1 MDIVALIFPLLRR
14 RSALVASLALA
25 ALGLA
30 PSAEAQTAPAPEAP
44 QAPQSSPVAVT
55 AGRSEKTHYR
65 IPKISKPIKIDGV
78 LDDEAWREAL
88 TINVNNEFDP
98 GRNVQA
104 PVTTIA
110 YLAYD
115 EDNLYAGF
123 RANDPDPAS
132 IRANLTD
139 RDGALKDDFVGLIL
153 DTFNDERRGYELF
166 VNPLGVQMDLALNE
180 LADPEEDSAW
190 DAIWDSAG
198 RIDEQGYVVEMA
210 VPFTSLRFQ
219 RNAGEQTWGV
229 GPFRSHKRSL
239 RHQIASTY
247 MNPDDDCFVCQAPKL
262 TGFEGVKPGR
272 NLELDP
278 TLTGQRTDRLD
289 EFPDGSFEEGDE
301 KADLGLTARWG
312 ITPNMTLSGAINP
325 DFSQVEA
332 DAVEFDVNTQFAL
345 FFPEKRPFFLEGA
358 DFFQTPFSVV
368 YTRTVADPR
377 WGAKLTGKE
386 GKNAVGFFVAEDDQ
400 TNLLLP
406 GDQFSRT
413 AFLDDL
419 RTTDAVMRYR
429 RDLGSASNLG
439 ALVTHREGGDY
450 LNSVAGIDGR
460 WQPNASDVVN
470 FHALGS
476 RTEYPNGF
484 ATDFGLPLGL
494 LEGEALRVGYDHGSR
509 NWNWYA
515 AWEDVDDEFRADL
528 GFMPQ
533 VGYETSIAGLERIW
547 WSKERNSWYNNITVG
562 GDWDQTDAENGT
574 VLEREFETW
583 VRFRGPLQST
593 FMVDTG
599 WRDRFWNGRTFDER
613 FTHYFVEL
621 RPTGNLG
628 VSLDATVGDTIDF
641 DHTRP
646 GDLLRIRPTVSYN
659 FGRHLFASL
668 DHDLQRVDVEGG
680 ELLELNVSQL
690 RTVYQ
695 LNIRTFVRAIFQ
707 YTDLEIN
714 RALFTAADVPADD
727 EHLFTQLLFSYKL
740 NPTTVLFLGYSDNQ
754 FGGVDT
760 TGRVTDLT
768 RSDRTFFFKVGYAL
782 VL

>member
-1 MDIVALIFPLLRR
+1 MNTVAAPRCARR
-14 RSALVASLALA
+14 RRRAFALVAGLTLALA
-25 ALGLA
+25 APTRAQEAA
-30 PSAEAQTAPAPEAP
+30 PTERPAKPE
-44 QAPQSSPVAVT
+44 
-55 AGRSEKTHYR
+55 YR
-65 IPKISKPIKIDGV
+65 IPKISTPIKVDGV
-78 LDDEAWREAL
+78 LDDPAWNEAL
-88 TINVNNEFDP
+88 KIDVNNEFNP

-123 RANDPDPAS
+123 RANAPDPEA

-139 RDGALKDDFVGLIL
+139 RDAAFKDDFVGLIL

-180 LADPEEDSAW
+180 MTEPEEDAAW
-190 DAIWDSAG
+190 DAIWASAG

-210 VPFTSLRFQ
+210 VPFSSLRFQ
-219 RNAGEQTWGV
+219 RSAGEQTWGI
-229 GPFRSHKRSL
+229 GPYRAHARSL
-239 RHQIASTY
+239 RHQIAATY
-247 MNPDDDCFVCQAPKL
+247 MAPDDNCFVCQAPKV
-262 TGFEGVKPGR
+262 TGFEGIKPGR

-278 TLTGQRTDRLD
+278 TLTGQRTDRRSN
-289 EFPDGSFEEGDE
+289 FPDGGIEDGDE
-301 KADLGLTARWG
+301 KGDLGLTARWG
-312 ITPNMTLSGAINP
+312 ITPNLTLSGAINP

-332 DAVEFDVNTQFAL
+332 DAVELDVNTQFAL

-358 DFFQTPFSVV
+358 DFFQTPFSAV

-386 GKNAVGFFVAEDDQ
+386 GKNAIGFFVAEDNR

-413 AFLDDL
+413 TFLRDL
-419 RTTDAVMRYR
+419 QTTDAALRYR
-429 RDLGSASNLG
+429 RDLGTGSTLG

-460 WQPNASDVVN
+460 WRPRASDVVTVQ
-470 FHALGS
+470 ALSS
-476 RTEYPNGF
+476 RTEYPGGF
-484 ATDFGLPLGL
+484 ATDFGLPLGR
-494 LEGEALRVGYDHGSR
+494 LEGSALSVGYDHTDR
-509 NWNWYA
+509 NWNWYGR
-515 AWEDVDDEFRADL
+515 WEEVDDEFRADL
-528 GFMPQ
+528 GFIPQ
-533 VGYETSIAGLERIW
+533 VGYEFSLAGLERTW
-547 WSKERNSWYNNITVG
+547 WAKEQGGWYSNISAG
-562 GDWDQTDAENGT
+562 ADWNQTDSENGT
-574 VLEREFETW
+574 VLEREAEAW
-583 VRFRGPLQST
+583 LRLRGPLQST
-593 FMVDTG
+593 YLIDRG
-599 WRDRFWNGRTFDER
+599 WRDRFWNGVTFDEQ
-613 FTHYFVEL
+613 FTHYQVDL

-628 VSLDATVGDTIDF
+628 LALNVTVADTIDF

-646 GDLLRIRPTVSYN
+646 GDLLRVRPSVSYN
-659 FGRHLFASL
+659 FGRHLQMAL
-668 DHDLQRVDVEGG
+668 DHDLQRVDVKGG
-680 ELLELNVSQL
+680 ELLELNISQL

-714 RALFTAADVPADD
+714 RDLFTAAAVPSDD
-727 EHLFTQLLFSYKL
+727 EQLFSQLLFSYKL
-740 NPTTVLFLGYSDNQ
+740 NPTTVFFLGYSDNQ
-754 FGGVDT
+754 FGGTDAD
-760 TGRVTDLT
+760 GRLIDLT